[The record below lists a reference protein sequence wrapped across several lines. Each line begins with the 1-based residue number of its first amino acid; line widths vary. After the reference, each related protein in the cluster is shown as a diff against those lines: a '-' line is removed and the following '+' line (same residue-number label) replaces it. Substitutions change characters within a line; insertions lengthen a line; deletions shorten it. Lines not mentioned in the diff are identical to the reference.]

1 MKPVQRVL
9 CPDAA
14 KHDLE
19 KLQAVDEQ
27 RRGDHHPV
35 FHSQALKPV
44 LFAQDHC
51 QQDHQDHQG
60 CDEQQML
67 PGKKALGLALVSAKA
82 KKFTHGNN
90 LLLSDNRK
98 SW

>member
-1 MKPVQRVL
+1 M
-9 CPDAA
+9 
-14 KHDLE
+14 E
-19 KLQAVDEQ
+19 KVIPMFFFFMLAMPLMRMYRE
-27 RRGDHHPV
+27 
-35 FHSQALKPV
+35 AKPV

-60 CDEQQML
+60 CDEQQVL

-90 LLLSDNRK
+90 LLFVR
-98 SW
+98 